1 MSSSRSEV
9 RAKSRSRT
17 HHRGKSASKTKKSRR
32 RSRTT
37 SSSDSTSDE
46 NYNKPQPRTREL
58 RETIERLLHD
68 CDSMGKEQRK
78 RKKKSRTK
86 SEESKS
92 SRDEP
97 TTSVSDEKRLRM
109 TGVGQENPVK
119 PSGEF
124 KSLVG
129 EDDMVVGFKKCRI
142 CSTYYPRNDEEES
155 QHLARHH
162 DRLFMLIVPSNT
174 YFYDIE
180 EVIKGL
186 ARRNFIKTEI
196 EEKVHKYRLLTYP
209 TNLRGYSC
217 DICKKLDTSDE
228 NVFLSHM
235 KNECHIDK
243 KERMDHIIYFCRG
256 CQVRQS
262 LHIYRLTRY

>member
-1 MSSSRSEV
+1 MFQTMSGAV
-9 RAKSRSRT
+9 I
-17 HHRGKSASKTKKSRR
+17 SA
-32 RSRTT
+32 
-37 SSSDSTSDE
+37 
-46 NYNKPQPRTREL
+46 
-58 RETIERLLHD
+58 
-68 CDSMGKEQRK
+68 
-78 RKKKSRTK
+78 
-86 SEESKS
+86 
-92 SRDEP
+92 
-97 TTSVSDEKRLRM
+97 
-109 TGVGQENPVK
+109 NPIK

-124 KSLVG
+124 KPLLE
-129 EDDMVVGFKKCRI
+129 EDEMVVGFKKCRI
-142 CSTYYPRNDEEES
+142 CSTYYTRNDKEES
-155 QHLARHH
+155 QHLAWHH
-162 DRLFMLIVPSNT
+162 ERLFRLTVPSNT